1 MAALPAAQSTA
12 FSARDVF
19 SLPRLRLASGLILF
33 AFALTHFLN
42 HALGLFSID
51 LMETARDVRT
61 FVTRSTLGTVILLAA
76 AAVHLVLGVYGF
88 VTRRSW
94 RISLREWVQLA
105 FGLLIPTLLARH
117 VIGMRIAHETVGFED
132 NYVYA
137 LWVMWPAEA
146 WRQAILM
153 MLVWVHG
160 TIGIHHWLGV
170 RSWYR
175 RWKPLFFAAAILI
188 PSLSFAGFTSAGRA
202 VRFETDFENPFTP
215 EQFEFLKSVMDWS
228 LYGYLVILALV
239 IGARLLFALADRY
252 RNKVAVTY
260 TGGPK
265 VLAPKGLTVLEISRL
280 HGIPH
285 ASVCGGRARCSTC
298 RVRVVEG
305 PVWEPEPDEN
315 ETRVLKRVGAP
326 GNVRLACQFRP
337 IQDVTV
343 TTLLP
348 GMGTVASEIVLD
360 KYLWGVEQEVTIL
373 FSDLRGFTKLSEH
386 RLSYDVVF
394 LLNQY
399 LGRMS
404 EAITDTGG
412 YVDKFMGDGI
422 MAIFGMD
429 RPPGEGAQQ
438 AIAAARAM
446 GGVLDALNQSLH
458 DELKGTLDM
467 GIGIHTGS
475 AILGR
480 IGAAGNNQ
488 AARGITALGDT
499 VNTASRLES
508 ASKEL
513 KVQVILSRSVIEAA
527 QAAAEGLQAHSIEI
541 RGREQ
546 PLDVY
551 AAKRATQLPSPGSA
565 ESAVRTA
572 TATEGPDSAGMH
584 HGQA

>member
-1 MAALPAAQSTA
+1 M
-12 FSARDVF
+12 F

-33 AFALTHFLN
+33 TFALTHFLN

-51 LMETARDVRT
+51 LMEAVRDVRT
-61 FVTRSTLGTVILLAA
+61 FVTRSVPGTAVLLIAA
-76 AAVHLVLGVYGF
+76 AIHLVLGVYGF
-88 VTRRSW
+88 VTRRNW
-94 RISLREWVQLA
+94 RIGMREWVQLA
-105 FGLLIPTLLARH
+105 FGLLIPALLVRH
-117 VIGMRIAHETVGFED
+117 VIGTRMAHETAGFED

-137 LWVMWPAEA
+137 LWTMWPAEA
-146 WRQAILM
+146 WRQAALM
-153 MLVWVHG
+153 LLVWVHG
-160 TIGIHHWLGV
+160 TIGIHHWL
-170 RSWYR
+170 RFKAWYR
-175 RWKPLFFAAAILI
+175 PYKQLFFAVALLI
-188 PSLSFAGFTSAGRA
+188 PALSFAGFASAGRA
-202 VRFETDFENPFTP
+202 VRFETEFERPVTR
-215 EQFEFLKSVMDWS
+215 EQYEFLSSIMDWS
-228 LYGYLVILALV
+228 LYGYLTILALV
-239 IGARLLFALADRY
+239 IAARLVLALADRY

-265 VLAPKGLTVLEISRL
+265 VLAPKGLSVLDISRL
-280 HGIPH
+280 YGIPH

-298 RVRVVEG
+298 RVRVIEG
-305 PVWEPEPDEN
+305 PVLDPLPDDV

-337 IQDVTV
+337 TADVTV

-404 EAITDTGG
+404 ETITDTGG

-429 RPPGEGAQQ
+429 RPRSEGAQQ

-458 DELKGTLDM
+458 EELKGTLDM
-467 GIGIHTGS
+467 GIGIHTGG

-508 ASKEL
+508 ASKDL
-513 KVQVILSRSVIEAA
+513 KVQVILSRSVADAA
-527 QAAAEGLQAHSIEI
+527 QLVTEGLPVHSLEI

-551 AAKRATQLPSPGSA
+551 AVKRATQLPSPGTA
-565 ESAVRTA
+565 ESGVQAA
-572 TATEGPDSAGMH
+572 TATEGQDRAGTH

>member
-1 MAALPAAQSTA
+1 MAANSAAQPASL
-12 FSARDVF
+12 SMRDALSV
-19 SLPRLRLASGLILF
+19 PRLRLASGLVLF
-33 AFALTHFLN
+33 AFALTHFVN

-51 LMETARDVRT
+51 LMETVRDIRILA
-61 FVTRSTLGTVILLAA
+61 TRNPLGTIILLLAA
-76 AAVHLVLGVYGF
+76 AVHFALGIYSF
-88 VTRRSW
+88 VIRRSW
-94 RISLREWVQLA
+94 RIRLREWAQLI
-105 FGLLIPTLLARH
+105 FGLLIPVLLARH
-117 VIGMRIAHETVGFED
+117 VIAMRIAHETVGFDD

-160 TIGIHHWLGV
+160 TIGLHHWLSAK
-170 RSWYR
+170 SWYR
-175 RWKPLFFAAAILI
+175 RYKAYFFAAALLI
-188 PSLSFAGFTSAGRA
+188 PSLSFAGFASAGRA
-202 VRFETDFENPFTP
+202 VRFETEFHRPFTT
-215 EQFEFLKSVMDWS
+215 EQYAFLSGIIDWS
-228 LYGYLVILALV
+228 FYGYLILLGLV
-239 IGARLLFALADRY
+239 VAARLIFALADRY
-252 RNKVAVTY
+252 RNKVTVSY

-265 VLAPKGLTVLEISRL
+265 ILAPRGMTVLEISRL

-298 RVRVVEG
+298 RVRVTEG
-305 PVWEPEPDEN
+305 PVLDPAPDDGEV
-315 ETRVLKRVGAP
+315 RVLRRVGAP
-326 GNVRLACQFRP
+326 ANVRLACQFRP
-337 IQDVTV
+337 NADVTV

-404 EAITDTGG
+404 ETITDTGG

-429 RPPGEGAQQ
+429 RTRGEGARQ

-458 DELKGTLDM
+458 DELKGALNM

-513 KVQVILSRSVIEAA
+513 QVQVVMSRAVTEAA
-527 QAAAEGLQAHSIEI
+527 GIATDGLDARSIEI

-551 AAKRATQLPSPGSA
+551 AVKRATQLPSPGNA
-565 ESAVRTA
+565 ESAASAASAAEGQDTA
-572 TATEGPDSAGMH
+572 GRH

>member
-1 MAALPAAQSTA
+1 MAATSAAQPA
-12 FSARDVF
+12 RFSLRDAL

-51 LMETARDVRT
+51 LMDSVRDVRT
-61 FVTRSTLGTVILLAA
+61 FVTRSALGTAILLLAA
-76 AAVHLVLGVYGF
+76 TVHLVLGIYGF
-88 VTRRSW
+88 ITRRSW
-94 RISLREWVQLA
+94 RIRTREWVQLV
-105 FGLLIPTLLARH
+105 FGLLIPMLLARH

-153 MLVWVHG
+153 TLVWVHG
-160 TIGIHHWLGV
+160 TIGLHHWLGAKP
-170 RSWYR
+170 WYR
-175 RWKPLFFAAAILI
+175 RYKPYFFAAALLI
-188 PSLSFAGFTSAGRA
+188 PALSFAGFASAGRA
-202 VRFETDFENPFTP
+202 VRFETDFQRPFTHD
-215 EQFEFLKSVMDWS
+215 QYAFLTGIMDWS

-239 IGARLLFALADRY
+239 VAARLFFAVADRY
-252 RNKVAVTY
+252 RNKVSVTY

-265 VLAPKGLTVLEISRL
+265 VLAPRGLTVLEISHL

-298 RVRVVEG
+298 RVRVIEG
-305 PVWEPEPDEN
+305 PVLDPAPDEN
-315 ETRVLKRVGAP
+315 EIRVLKRVGAP
-326 GNVRLACQFRP
+326 ANVRLACQFRP
-337 IQDVTV
+337 RTDITV

-348 GMGTVASEIVLD
+348 GMGAVASEIVLD

-429 RPPGEGAQQ
+429 RPRGEGARQ

-513 KVQVILSRSVIEAA
+513 KVQAVLSRSVADAA
-527 QAAAEGLQAHSIEI
+527 QIAVEGLESRAIEI

-546 PLDVY
+546 LLDVY
-551 AAKRATQLPSPGSA
+551 AVKRATQLPSPGTAASA
-565 ESAVRTA
+565 ARAASAVEGQDTA
-572 TATEGPDSAGMH
+572 GTH

>member
-1 MAALPAAQSTA
+1 
-12 FSARDVF
+12 
-19 SLPRLRLASGLILF
+19 LRLASGLILF
-33 AFALTHFLN
+33 TFALTHFLN

-51 LMETARDVRT
+51 LMEQVRDVRT
-61 FVTRSTLGTVILLAA
+61 FVTRSAPGTVILLAA
-76 AAVHLVLGVYGF
+76 AAIHLVLGVYGF
-88 VTRRSW
+88 VTRRNW
-94 RISLREWVQLA
+94 RIRMREWVQLA
-105 FGLLIPTLLARH
+105 FGLLIPTLLVRH
-117 VIGMRIAHETVGFED
+117 VIGTRIAHETVGFED
-132 NYVYA
+132 NYIYA
-137 LWVMWPAEA
+137 LWAMWPAEA
-146 WRQAILM
+146 WRQAALM

-160 TIGIHHWLGV
+160 AIGIHHWLSFK
-170 RSWYR
+170 RWYR
-175 RWKPLFFAAAILI
+175 EYKPIFFAAALLI
-188 PSLSFAGFTSAGRA
+188 PALSFAGFASAGRA
-202 VRFETDFENPFTP
+202 VRFETELEKPVTR
-215 EQFEFLKSVMDWS
+215 EQYEFLASIMDWS

-239 IGARLLFALADRY
+239 IAARLFFALADRY

-265 VLAPKGLTVLEISRL
+265 VLAPKGLSILDISRL
-280 HGIPH
+280 YGIPH

-298 RVRVVEG
+298 RVRVIEG
-305 PVWEPEPDEN
+305 PVLDPPPDEV
-315 ETRVLKRVGAP
+315 EMRVLKRVGAP

-337 IQDVTV
+337 TADVTV

-404 EAITDTGG
+404 ETITDTGG

-429 RPPGEGAQQ
+429 RSRSEGAQQ

-458 DELKGTLDM
+458 EELKGTLDM
-467 GIGIHTGS
+467 GIGIHTGG

-508 ASKEL
+508 ASKDL
-513 KVQVILSRSVIEAA
+513 KVQVVLSRSVVDAA
-527 QAAAEGLQAHSIEI
+527 EIPAEGLPLHSLEI

-551 AAKRATQLPSPGSA
+551 AVKRATQLPSPGIA
-565 ESAVRTA
+565 ESGAQAA
-572 TATEGPDSAGMH
+572 TATEGQDRAGTH
-584 HGQA
+584 HGQT